1 MANEESIT
9 ITETDAE
16 GNETTIEITTSK
28 ADDLSA
34 EEDGE
39 SLVEEVVEALFD
51 VEIGDSEDPSDLSAE
66 ESSETDVAA
75 EGPSAPDLE
84 AATFDSGTYDLDSL
98 GVDLADAGTDA
109 PAEPDAGLSADT
121 TFGESTGY
129 SELDAEAEM
138 EELEQNMH
146 GETARE
152 AQEAADQFVEE
163 GDYAAAAQARE
174 VAENEAFEAGDESM
188 LSGSDAIELE
198 AAAEKQAEAA
208 EIQQQQ
214 AEHARAGD
222 YEAAL
227 EDSRNAEQAVQ
238 DADYLA
244 GGSDHSGQAAAEKG
258 EMEWAVW
265 EQDIADDNARDAAAY
280 AAGGDADAAEIY
292 GDAAA
297 DAQEAADHHG
307 DLGEHG
313 GDISVYDPS
322 SDVAS
327 GGVYDP
333 SADIDT
339 GVDTGLDA
347 ADTSVDSGI
356 DTTPDV
362 IE

>member
-16 GNETTIEITTSK
+16 GNETTIEITTTK

-34 EEDGE
+34 DGDGE

-51 VEIGDSEDPSDLSAE
+51 VEIGDSEDSSDLTVE
-66 ESSETDVAA
+66 ETPEADAAA
-75 EGPSAPDLE
+75 EDLAAPDLE

-98 GVDLADAGTDA
+98 GVDPVDSGTDA
-109 PAEPDAGLSADT
+109 TVEAEAGLGTDA

-129 SELDAEAEM
+129 SELDAQAEA

-146 GETARE
+146 GEAARE

-214 AEHARAGD
+214 AENAQAGD

-280 AAGGDADAAEIY
+280 AAEGDMDAAEIY

-297 DAQEAADHHG
+297 DAQAAADHHG

-313 GDISVYDPS
+313 GDVSVYDPS

-333 SADIDT
+333 SA

-347 ADTSVDSGI
+347 ADTSMDTDI
-356 DTTPDV
+356 DTTPDFT
-362 IE
+362 E